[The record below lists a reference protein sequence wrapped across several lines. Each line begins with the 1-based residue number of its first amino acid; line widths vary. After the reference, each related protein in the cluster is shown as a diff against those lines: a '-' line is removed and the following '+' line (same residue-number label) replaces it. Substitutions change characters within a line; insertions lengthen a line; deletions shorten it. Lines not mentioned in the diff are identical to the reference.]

1 MLKIE
6 IDLDRITVRNLQFI
20 AKWKCRTVD
29 QQATY
34 ILKQYIETYERK
46 RLERGRLRRMQEQ
59 ADAANANLT

>member
-6 IDLDRITVRNLQFI
+6 IDLDRITTRNLQFI
-20 AKWKCRTVD
+20 AGWECRTVD

-34 ILKQYIETYERK
+34 IMRQYIETYERE

>member
-6 IDLDRITVRNLQFI
+6 IDLDRIEERNLQFI
-20 AKWKCRTVD
+20 AKWKCRTVN

-34 ILKQYIETYERK
+34 IVRQYIETYERE

-59 ADAANANLT
+59 ADAANVNLT